1 MSWGPRCRGLDHAN
15 EGWKRK
21 RAETEAPGCL
31 RQRAALRFNVRGHR
45 PCAVLSRSIRWT
57 AGLGVESYCP
67 LVVLM
72 AVMNWPRMR
81 RISSPVKRCPDRAAD
96 TLAMSG
102 RSYSGGIVL

>member
-1 MSWGPRCRGLDHAN
+1 VSWGPRCRGLDHAN

-31 RQRAALRFNVRGHR
+31 RERSAPVQCQRSPAQRA
-45 PCAVLSRSIRWT
+45 LSRSLRWT

-81 RISSPVKRCPDRAAD
+81 RFSSPVKRCPDRAAD

-102 RSYSGGIVL
+102 PSYSGGIVC